1 MHLSLQI
8 SNNVIIPLSEITL
21 SIDRSIYRVNEGDE
35 SVSVKVVV
43 TGKTAVAIAGRYII
57 IAFLVTTVQLY

>member
-1 MHLSLQI
+1 M